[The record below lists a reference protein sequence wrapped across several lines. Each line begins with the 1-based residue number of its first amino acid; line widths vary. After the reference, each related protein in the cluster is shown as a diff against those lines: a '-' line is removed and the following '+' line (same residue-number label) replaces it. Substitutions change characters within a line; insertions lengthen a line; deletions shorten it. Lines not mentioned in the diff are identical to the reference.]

1 MTHHCVLHVAVA
13 DNDDA
18 NSINIFPNIKN
29 KNLYI
34 TVVKDNKKTSKPT
47 RKGLQK

>member
-18 NSINIFPNIKN
+18 NSINIFSTIKN

-34 TVVKDNKKTSKPT
+34 PVVKDNKKTSKPP